1 MWRFV
6 RSTDELVTGESST
19 SSTVNAASAQNRFP
33 NSVIHYLK
41 STEGILRVVVILSS
55 LLTFACL
62 NSLPSTSFSRW
73 CFFTSVF
80 IATATLCLLIFYS
93 LQIAHMAVFFPWFR
107 IEFLYGIVFGVSCLA
122 NSVAW
127 FVGIHEEGSV
137 GHVAA
142 AQGFNG
148 VFYLVVCVVL
158 IFQAV
163 KSKRLI
169 NGGSTGPGN
178 PTSDIVI

>member
-1 MWRFV
+1 MM
-6 RSTDELVTGESST
+6 
-19 SSTVNAASAQNRFP
+19 
-33 NSVIHYLK
+33 LK
-41 STEGILRVVVILSS
+41 SLALQSFILQLILTRF
-55 LLTFACL
+55 L
-62 NSLPSTSFSRW
+62 
-73 CFFTSVF
+73 
-80 IATATLCLLIFYS
+80 
-93 LQIAHMAVFFPWFR
+93 

-137 GHVAA
+137 GQVAA

-148 VFYLVVCVVL
+148 VFYLVVCVLL